1 MPLINLRGV
10 HLTEAEL
17 TAVRDALTALET
29 TLQNVNVPLTPED
42 RSRYGSINEQNKLLV
57 NKVNDYRT
65 NSPELSTE
73 DVDWEEFTRD
83 YTSRL
88 NYENIV
94 HRPEALSVNLRNAKI
109 LHDFDNYQS
118 ALADYSYTSYHAGAA
133 HIGYETKYNELKQ
146 FFNRTGKTTSPPPPA
161 E

>member
-10 HLTEAEL
+10 HLTETEL
-17 TAVRDALTALET
+17 TAAKDALTALEA

-73 DVDWEEFTRD
+73 DVDWDEFAKD
-83 YTSRL
+83 YSSRL
-88 NYENIV
+88 NYENLFN
-94 HRPEALSVNLRNAKI
+94 RLEALSVNLRNAKI

-118 ALADYSYTSYHAGAA
+118 ALADYSYTSYHAGAG
-133 HIGYETKYNELKQ
+133 HPGYETKYNELKQ
-146 FFNRTGKTTSPPPPA
+146 FFNRTGKTKPPQPT